1 MIQEGLLVLLFLAAV
16 SDIRTSRI
24 SNRLVLAGL
33 GMGILFRLWEE
44 GPIGVFTF
52 FIHVTVPII
61 VLFILFLMRVLGAGD
76 IKLFSV
82 ISGICGFRE
91 WIGCVAAAFIIGAIL
106 AVVRMIYQRN
116 FSMRI
121 LCLGIYIRTILTE
134 RSFFPYP
141 FGAKEQENTI
151 HFSIAILIGYLV
163 NLGVCH

>member
-1 MIQEGLLVLLFLAAV
+1 MIQGVLLVLLFLAAV
-16 SDIRTSRI
+16 SDIRTSQI
-24 SNRLVLAGL
+24 SNRLILAGL
-33 GMGILFRLWEE
+33 SIGFFFRLWEE
-44 GPIGVFTF
+44 GPIGIFTF

-82 ISGICGFRE
+82 ISGICSFRE
-91 WIGCVAAAFIIGAIL
+91 WIVCMAAAFLIGAIL
-106 AVVRMIYQRN
+106 AAVRMIYLKN
-116 FSMRI
+116 LNLRI

-151 HFSIAILIGYLV
+151 HFSIAILIGYFV
-163 NLGVCH
+163 SLGVCH